1 MSNLAS
7 APQPSRPCE
16 ATVFTQITRSA
27 LICAPTDST
36 RKRPTGRVISVAL
49 CLTMGALA
57 PLTVHAASSASHQI
71 ANGQINGAGG
81 TSASANFVV
90 SACVGSEI
98 AGSSASVSHRI
109 DSGCGPT
116 SLAIALDFPVV
127 PPVVVPTVSGMSL
140 ALLIVMLGVVSLV
153 RLRGLRR

>member
-1 MSNLAS
+1 M
-7 APQPSRPCE
+7 
-16 ATVFTQITRSA
+16 FTQITRSA